1 MRNMQRQNYK
11 QSLSEKC
18 YAMSVERIYYEQ
30 IKSFEETIKLIK
42 NQIQSSYQP
51 LTRLENIKQILDQHI
66 KELQVKELQEDS
78 TCPLCDGHLVAI
90 SMAHRIICD
99 GGQRHEFLSVDE
111 ARKINEKENQ
121 DLKDTI
127 EKIEKLN
134 RGYDS
139 DLPIGYKINMK
150 ELLSD
155 NLEFDNA
162 EQAEKYLLDKLS
174 DKGEKV

>member
-1 MRNMQRQNYK
+1 MN
-11 QSLSEKC
+11 
-18 YAMSVERIYYEQ
+18 
-30 IKSFEETIKLIK
+30 F
-42 NQIQSSYQP
+42 
-51 LTRLENIKQILDQHI
+51 I
-66 KELQVKELQEDS
+66 KELQQQVKELQEERRKA
-78 TCPLCDGHLVAI
+78 L
-90 SMAHRIICD
+90 
-99 GGQRHEFLSVDE
+99 ELSSITSRE
-111 ARKINEKENQ
+111 AVVLEIENQ

-139 DLPIGYKINMK
+139 DLPIGYKINIK